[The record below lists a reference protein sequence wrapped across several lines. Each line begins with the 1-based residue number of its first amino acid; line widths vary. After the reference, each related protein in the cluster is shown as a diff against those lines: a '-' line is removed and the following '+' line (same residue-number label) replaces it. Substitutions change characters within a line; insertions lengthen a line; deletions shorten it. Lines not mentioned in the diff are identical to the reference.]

1 MTAPRVRLAPEYG
14 CWPTWD
20 ETGDCLD
27 PADLPI
33 PKDLVDRIARWDD
46 AFQATLDRSYPPDSR
61 FPDDADEAAWRVEGE
76 VIFAA
81 LSESLGPDHVTR
93 RDPFWPQP

>member
-1 MTAPRVRLAPEYG
+1 MTARRIRLAPEYG

-46 AFQATLDRSYPPDSR
+46 AFQATLDQTYPPDSR
-61 FPDDADEAAWRVEGE
+61 FPDDAAEAAWRAEGDA
-76 VIFAA
+76 IFAA
-81 LSESLGPDHVTR
+81 LCEAFGSGRVTR
-93 RDPFWPQP
+93 RDPV